1 MKSTSLA
8 LALALAAAIP
18 TGLLLPS
25 CANGPVANVNAAN
38 ASRSDIESRSRKA
51 LAGLYQDNTSARA
64 LGARARA
71 VLVFPEI
78 VRGGFVFSGQGGN
91 GAMIRDTGEISGY
104 YQSFAAS
111 YGLEAGVQTF
121 GYALFFMDDSSF
133 ANIGRTGGW
142 ELGTAPNLTVIDTG
156 TAGNISNATLNKGTY
171 AIFFD
176 QKGLMG
182 GISVQGSKIT
192 RIHPQNP

>member
-1 MKSTSLA
+1 MKTIPCAVA
-8 LALALAAAIP
+8 LA
-18 TGLLLPS
+18 TGLLISS
-25 CANGPVANVNAAN
+25 CANGPVANVNSSN
-38 ASRSDIESRSRKA
+38 ASRSDIENRSRKA
-51 LAGLYQDNTSARA
+51 LAKLYAENASAKA
-64 LGARARA
+64 LGSKAKA

-78 VRGGFVFSGQGGN
+78 VRGGFVVSGQGGN
-91 GAMIRDTGEISGY
+91 GAMIRDTGEVSGY

-111 YGLEAGVQTF
+111 YGLEAGLQKF
-121 GYALFFMDDSSF
+121 GYALFFMDESSF
-133 ANIGRTGGW
+133 ENIGRSGGW
-142 ELGTAPNLTVIDTG
+142 ELGTAPNLTVLDSG
-156 TAGNISNATLNKGTY
+156 TAGNISNATLNEGTY